1 MTGRTLTLT
10 DNIYDYLVKYGVRE
24 PPILAR
30 LREATRKIP
39 DSNMQIGPEQ

>member
-30 LREATRKIP
+30 LL
-39 DSNMQIGPEQ
+39 DS